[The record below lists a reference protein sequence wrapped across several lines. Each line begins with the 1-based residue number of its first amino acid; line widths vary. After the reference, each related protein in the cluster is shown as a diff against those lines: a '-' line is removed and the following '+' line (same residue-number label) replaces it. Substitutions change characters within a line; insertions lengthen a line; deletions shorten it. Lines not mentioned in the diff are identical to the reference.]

1 MADPQGTRRPAGLVA
16 RLRSLRALDLEVA
29 LRAALA
35 AVVPLTVLV
44 VLDRV
49 DLAAYAAFGGMTAIF
64 GRSEPY
70 RTRLRT
76 VTAAGAAQLT
86 AIGAGILL
94 SVVHAPIAVEAAVLA
109 GVIALV
115 IIGFNTLGVTPSGPL
130 FAVFAVLVCAAQP
143 VDDGSGWLRWG
154 VAAAAA
160 AFAWLLAMSGW
171 LLRRA
176 AHTRAQTIFKSLP
189 RQAPVRVRASTDP
202 RVWLNVVQ
210 NVVAALAAGGAAL
223 LLGIGHPYWAAVS
236 AVAVIPPA
244 RAAHT
249 VQRAWHRVVGTAIGV
264 GVAGLV
270 LWPEPPIWVLV
281 VVIGV
286 CQFAAELLVG
296 RHYGAALVFV
306 TPLALTVAHLAGPA
320 PLPVLLGDRLVET
333 VIGAALGVAAVLA
346 ARRFVEYVPMPPPTV
361 STPSIRPEEQP

>member
-1 MADPQGTRRPAGLVA
+1 MAERRGSRRPEGLFA

-35 AVVPLTVLV
+35 AVVPLVVLV

-76 VTAAGAAQLT
+76 VTAAGAVQLG
-86 AIGAGILL
+86 AIGVGILL
-94 SVVHAPIAVEAAVLA
+94 SAVDAPVAVEAVALAV
-109 GVIALV
+109 VIALV
-115 IIGFNTLGVTPSGPL
+115 ILVFNTLGVTPSGPL

-171 LLRRA
+171 LLRRVV
-176 AHTRAQTIFKSLP
+176 RAREEEIFKELP
-189 RQAPVRVRASTDP
+189 RRAPVRVRAYADP
-202 RVWLNVVQ
+202 RVWLNAAQ
-210 NVVAALAAGGAAL
+210 NVCAALAAGGVAL
-223 LLGIGHPYWAAVS
+223 LLGIGHPYWAVVS

-249 VQRAWHRVVGTAIGV
+249 VQRAWHRVVGTAVGV
-264 GVAGLV
+264 GVTGLV
-270 LWPEPPIWVLV
+270 LWPEPPVWVLV
-281 VVIGV
+281 AVVAV
-286 CQFAAELLVG
+286 CQFGAELLVG

-306 TPLALTVAHLAGPA
+306 TPLALTVAHLAGPV
-320 PLPVLLGDRLVET
+320 PVPVLLGDRLIET
-333 VIGAALGVAAVLA
+333 VVGAAFGVAAVLA
-346 ARRFVEYVPMPPPTV
+346 AQRFVERVPMPPPTAA
-361 STPSIRPEEQP
+361 TPSIRPMGHP

>member
-1 MADPQGTRRPAGLVA
+1 MAPPQGAPRPEGLLA
-16 RLRSLRALDLEVA
+16 RLRSLRSLDLEVA

-35 AVVPLTVLV
+35 AVVPLAVLI
-44 VLDRV
+44 VLGRV

-76 VTAAGAAQLT
+76 VTAAAAVQVGS
-86 AIGAGILL
+86 IGAGILL
-94 SVVHAPIAVEAAVLA
+94 SVAHAPLIVEAGVL
-109 GVIALV
+109 ALV
-115 IIGFNTLGVTPSGPL
+115 IAVVILVYNTLGVTPSGPL

-176 AHTRAQTIFKSLP
+176 ARTREQSIFKALP
-189 RQAPVRVRASTDP
+189 RQAPVRARAYADA
-202 RVWLNVVQ
+202 RVWLNIAQ
-210 NVVAALAAGGAAL
+210 NVLAALAAGGVAIA
-223 LLGIGHPYWAAVS
+223 LGIGHPYWAVVS

-249 VQRAWHRVVGTAIGV
+249 VQRAWHRVVGTAVGV
-264 GVAGLV
+264 GVTALV

-281 VVIGV
+281 AVIAV
-286 CQFAAELLVG
+286 CQFAAEILVG

-306 TPLALTVAHLAGPA
+306 TPLALTVAHLAA
-320 PLPVLLGDRLVET
+320 PTPIPVLLGDRLVET
-333 VIGAALGVAAVLA
+333 VVGAALGVAAVLL
-346 ARRFVEYVPMPPPTV
+346 ARRFVEYVPMPPPTMA
-361 STPSIRPEEQP
+361 TPSIPPEERP

>member
-1 MADPQGTRRPAGLVA
+1 MADSHGTPRPAGLAA
-16 RLRSLRALDLEVA
+16 RLRSLHGLDLEVA

-44 VLDRV
+44 VLGRV

-76 VTAAGAAQLT
+76 VTAAGAVQLGST
-86 AIGAGILL
+86 GAGILL
-94 SVVHAPIAVEAAVLA
+94 SVAHAPLLVEAGVLA
-109 GVIALV
+109 VVIALV
-115 IIGFNTLGVTPSGPL
+115 ILVYNTLGVTPSGPL

-154 VAAAAA
+154 IAAAAA

-176 AHTRAQTIFKSLP
+176 ARTHEPAIFKELP
-189 RQAPVRVRASTDP
+189 RRVPVRARAYADP

-210 NVVAALAAGGAAL
+210 NVVAALAAGGVAL
-223 LLGIGHPYWAAVS
+223 ALGIGHPYWAVVS

-249 VQRAWHRVVGTAIGV
+249 VQRAWHRVIGTAVGV
-264 GVAGLV
+264 GVTALV
-270 LWPEPPIWVLV
+270 LWPEPPTWVLV
-281 VVIGV
+281 AVIAV
-286 CQFAAELLVG
+286 CQFAAEILVG

-306 TPLALTVAHLAGPA
+306 TPLALTVAHLATPT

-333 VIGAALGVAAVLA
+333 VIGAALGVAAVLL

>member
-1 MADPQGTRRPAGLVA
+1 MARPQGAPRPEGLVA

-44 VLDRV
+44 VLGRV

-76 VTAAGAAQLT
+76 VTAAGAVQFG
-86 AIGAGILL
+86 AIGVGILL
-94 SVVHAPIAVEAAVLA
+94 SVVHAPLIVEAGVLA
-109 GVIALV
+109 LVVAVVILV
-115 IIGFNTLGVTPSGPL
+115 YNTLGVTPSGPL

-154 VAAAAA
+154 VAAAAV

-176 AHTRAQTIFKSLP
+176 VRTREQAIFKALP
-189 RQAPVRVRASTDP
+189 RQAPVRARAYADA
-202 RVWLNVVQ
+202 RVWLNIAQ
-210 NVVAALAAGGAAL
+210 NVLAALAAGGVAIAF
-223 LLGIGHPYWAAVS
+223 GIGHPYWAVVS

-249 VQRAWHRVVGTAIGV
+249 VQRAWHRVVGTAAGV
-264 GVAGLV
+264 GVTALV
-270 LWPEPPIWVLV
+270 LWPEPPIWALV
-281 VVIGV
+281 AVIAV
-286 CQFAAELLVG
+286 CQFAAEILVG

-306 TPLALTVAHLAGPA
+306 TPLALTVAHLAA
-320 PLPVLLGDRLVET
+320 PTPIPVLLGDRLIET
-333 VIGAALGVAAVLA
+333 VVGAAFAVGAVLL
-346 ARRFVEYVPMPPPTV
+346 ARRFVEYVPMPPPTMA
-361 STPSIRPEEQP
+361 TPSIPPEERS